1 MKKKRL
7 AWQQKMFIITL
18 SLMFVF
24 YMIFLIVENF
34 KSYWNELELLQPY
47 INTSIGV
54 VEAILFIVLIISV
67 GLLKFNGYEFTADVS
82 IENASQEFKD
92 AFNKVFDKHNK
103 ILKKIK
109 GNLSII
115 EILTWI
121 FLVLFCCSYGIAS
134 LMSNIKDL
142 NAFFIIGTMILLI
155 IIPAILIE
163 IRKRKLKRYV
173 QYFKENCMRDFFD
186 NLHIN
191 HSNSASE
198 EDISKLVGAYNK
210 AKCSTSDA
218 KTAIVDEFILKN
230 IENKEIYFAEVD
242 FQRIDEAS
250 LYKGLFSYIRLEN
263 NINSRI
269 KITTEEVYEYE
280 TIKTVNLDSSE
291 FEKIYDV
298 YAEDPILAVRI
309 LTSDI
314 MELMVEFYNKH
325 SIAFELNITDDMLA
339 IKFYTG
345 KMFEPSI
352 VGNALNIEVFYA
364 YYVIMEFAEET
375 IKRFNKVF
383 NEFDS

>member
-1 MKKKRL
+1 MKKKKL
-7 AWQQKMFIITL
+7 AWQQKMFIITV
-18 SLMFVF
+18 SLMLVF

-34 KSYWNELELLQPY
+34 KSYWDELELLQPY
-47 INTSIGV
+47 INTGIGV
-54 VEAILFIVLIISV
+54 VEAILFIILIISI
-67 GLLKFNGYEFTADVS
+67 GLLKFNGYEFTADAS
-82 IENASQEFKD
+82 IENAPQEFKD
-92 AFNKVFDKHNK
+92 AFNKVFERHNK
-103 ILKKIK
+103 KLKKIK

-121 FLVLFCCSYGIAS
+121 FLVLFCCSFGIVA
-134 LMSNIKDL
+134 LVSNIKDL
-142 NAFFIIGTMILLI
+142 NEFFIVGVMILLI

-173 QYFKENCMRDFFD
+173 QYFKENCMRDFFN

-191 HSNSASE
+191 NSNSASE
-198 EDISKLVGAYNK
+198 EDINKLIDAYNK
-210 AKCSTSDA
+210 AKCSTRET
-218 KTAIVDEFILKN
+218 KIAIVDEFILKN
-230 IENKEIYFAEVD
+230 IENKEISFAEVD
-242 FQRIDEAS
+242 FQTIDES
-250 LYKGLFSYIRLEN
+250 PLYKGLFSYIRLEN
-263 NINSRI
+263 NINSRV
-269 KITTEEVYEYE
+269 KITTKEVYKYE
-280 TIKTVNLDSSE
+280 TIKIVNLDSSE

-298 YAEDPILAVRI
+298 YAEEPILAVRM

-325 SIAFELNITDDMLA
+325 SIAFELNITNDMLA

-364 YYVIMEFAEET
+364 YYVIMEFAEEA
-375 IKRFNKVF
+375 IKRFNKVL